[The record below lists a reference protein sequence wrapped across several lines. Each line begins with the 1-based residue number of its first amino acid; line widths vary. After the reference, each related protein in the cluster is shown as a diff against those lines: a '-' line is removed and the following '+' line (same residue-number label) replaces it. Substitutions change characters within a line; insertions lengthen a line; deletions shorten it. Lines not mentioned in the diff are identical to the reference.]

1 MQIIHLTRNVFLQRR
16 KEQAKA
22 DKYPSFNF
30 DASMWEKHS
39 QRNMQFA
46 KSNTGK

>member
-22 DKYPSFNF
+22 DKYRSFNF